1 MINLGDKNWGVKD
14 SGLLA
19 YKQVGSK
26 YFNKDF
32 DFTRASNGTYVDKNG
47 VLQTA
52 ELYNLLDYSNN
63 FGLWNVQNVTGG
75 QIGYDGTNN
84 AWIQE
89 GASRLQR
96 NISLSSGVYT
106 GSVYVKADF
115 SNYVL
120 FYIVGTTPA
129 RVVFELIGD
138 GSIVYNVSV
147 ASSIEKVSSDGW
159 YRLSITL
166 NSDISTFRIYPLDD
180 ASETQTT
187 NSSIYVQDAQLVE
200 GTEPLD
206 YQYTN
211 GRVGIPR
218 IDFSD
223 GVGALLLEPQ
233 RTNLLLNSNS
243 FDNWGGSKVSVT
255 SGQEGIYGTNDAFKL
270 IQTIDSGFHYISQ
283 IVNLTGDYIYSICAK
298 KAEYEGISFYIPS
311 PTSGAA
317 SSTTFNLSTG
327 TFTLNTHEA
336 TSEYLGDG
344 WYRIALKTKLSGSTG
359 INTYVNQSIQQSESG
374 DGTSGIYIQHAQ
386 LELGA
391 YPTSII
397 ETTTSAVT
405 RIADVANNCGS
416 EQDFNSEE
424 GVLYAEITALAN
436 DGTSRVISL
445 NDGSNSNRIHLFYF
459 VGSNTIYV
467 NYRVSGT
474 SYAIMDAP
482 LDNLLDFNKIAYKFS
497 SGDFALWVN
506 GVKVDTDGNTTMM
519 PSGTIDRLDF
529 DAGGGGAPFYG
540 KVRNVK
546 YFPEALG
553 DTKLMTLTGGD
564 GSLQGLFNTF
574 QARVLADGGYI
585 ESQDC
590 IINEIKELL

>member
-52 ELYNLLDYSNN
+52 ELYNLLDYSND
-63 FGLWNVQNVTGG
+63 FSRWNVQNVTGG

-84 AWIQE
+84 AWIEE
-89 GASRLQR
+89 GPSRLQR

-106 GSVYVKADF
+106 GSIYVKADF

-138 GSIVYNVSV
+138 GSIVYNQSV
-147 ASSIEKVSSDGW
+147 ASSIEKVSSNGW

-233 RTNLLLNSNS
+233 RTNLVLYSEQ
-243 FDNWGGSKVSVT
+243 FDNAAWV
-255 SGQEGIYGTNDAFKL
+255 KL
-270 IQTIDSGFHYISQ
+270 IG
-283 IVNLTGDYIYSICAK
+283 G
-298 KAEYEGISFYIPS
+298 
-311 PTSGAA
+311 
-317 SSTTFNLSTG
+317 
-327 TFTLNTHEA
+327 
-336 TSEYLGDG
+336 
-344 WYRIALKTKLSGSTG
+344 TG
-359 INTYVNQSIQQSESG
+359 INPIITPNAVISPDGTQNAETVVFNRGVGNTISDQSSLDQSITIPTTNTYIFTVYAKATTAADVGKQIFLRVGSAGALTPITLTANWLRYSTLETSVSSG
-374 DGTSGIYIQHAQ
+374 SNLVQIGNRGAITSNNTVSVDLWGAQ
-386 LELGA
+386 LEVGS
-391 YPTSII
+391 YSTSYIKT
-397 ETTTSAVT
+397 EGSAVT
-405 RIADVANNCGS
+405 RTADVANNCGS

-424 GVLYAEITALAN
+424 GVLYAEIAALAN
-436 DGTSRVISL
+436 DLTNRTIALSDGTT
-445 NDGSNSNRIHLFYF
+445 
-459 VGSNTIYV
+459 SNTVRIQYLT
-467 NYRVSGT
+467 VSNAIWATVTNIGAGGNQAILQYT
-474 SYAIMDAP
+474 SSDITINSKVALKYKA
-482 LDNLLDFNKIAYKFS
+482 NDFS
-497 SGDFALWVN
+497 LWVN
-506 GVKVDTDGNTTMM
+506 GIEVATDTSGVTFSANTLNTLQFDRGN
-519 PSGTIDRLDF
+519 GNEN
-529 DAGGGGAPFYG
+529 FYG
-540 KVRNVK
+540 KVRSVK